1 MELDCVTS
9 QYCRAEQDMELEHM
23 SLREVV
29 NEDKENSRKK
39 ENRAKKEKRRKSR
52 TKGRDVEE
60 TDLNNASEKKDNIVK
75 ENRLKMI
82 HSHKSQHH
90 RLNI

>member
-9 QYCRAEQDMELEHM
+9 QYCGVDQDMELEHM

-39 ENRAKKEKRRKSR
+39 EKRAKKEKRRKSR
-52 TKGRDVEE
+52 SRGRNVEE

-75 ENRLKMI
+75 ENRLKI
-82 HSHKSQHH
+82 
-90 RLNI
+90 IP